1 MKGLLDHIF
10 SELDIGNL
18 SKEEV
23 KKYLAYLNEIL
34 PQLSSNE
41 QKFKFLSSK
50 INLNK
55 RLVDLDYEEVKIF
68 QDRNF
73 RKVLIKK

>member
-55 RLVDLDYEEVKIF
+55 QLVDLDYEEVKIF

>member
-23 KKYLAYLNEIL
+23 KKYLEYLNEIL